1 MADRPRSLRQLIA
14 AGAAR
19 VRHER
24 GLDEEGA
31 AELLRQHGL
40 TAWQAGTVSQAEAGV
55 RPLAVEELLLL
66 CAAYRV
72 SLVELAGPEPEPVEL
87 AATARLPAAAV
98 RAVLADGG
106 EVLRALPPAALDVP
120 ATRATPVGIA
130 PPPDALVDAARRF
143 GVHGPAEVGRALAG
157 IGDAERNAARRLG
170 VSPERL
176 VLAAVGR
183 WGRTLTAERDARIE
197 GRRASTEP
205 DRQIMLRG
213 LVTRELLVELE
224 HRLHPSPP
232 DPAAAPIRPT
242 PPPATA
248 PPATLSTAT
257 APTAPTAPAAPAAPA
272 AAASTAPAAR
282 AAAARPAA
290 PAALPATAD

>member
-1 MADRPRSLRQLIA
+1 MVDRPRSLRQLLA

-19 VRHER
+19 VRRQR
-24 GLDEEGA
+24 GLDDEGA

-40 TAWQAGTVSQAEAGV
+40 TAWQAGTVSQVEAGV

-87 AATARLPAAAV
+87 AAAARLPAAAV

-106 EVLRALPPAALDVP
+106 EVLRALPADALDVP
-120 ATRATPVGIA
+120 ATRAAPAGTPT
-130 PPPDALVDAARRF
+130 PPDALVHAARRF
-143 GVHGPAEVGRALAG
+143 GVRGPAEVGRALAG
-157 IGDAERNAARRLG
+157 IEDAERHAARRLG

-197 GRRASTEP
+197 QRRPSTEP
-205 DRQIMLRG
+205 ERHITLRG
-213 LVTRELLVELE
+213 LVTRELLTELE
-224 HRLHPSPP
+224 RDLTAASPP
-232 DPAAAPIRPT
+232 AG
-242 PPPATA
+242 
-248 PPATLSTAT
+248 
-257 APTAPTAPAAPAAPA
+257 
-272 AAASTAPAAR
+272 
-282 AAAARPAA
+282 
-290 PAALPATAD
+290 

>member
-1 MADRPRSLRQLIA
+1 MADRPRSLRQLFA

-19 VRHER
+19 VRRER

-40 TAWQAGTVSQAEAGV
+40 TVWQSGTVSQVEAGV

-72 SLVELAGPEPEPVEL
+72 SLVELAGPDPEPVEL
-87 AATARLPAAAV
+87 AAAARLPAAAV

-106 EVLRALPPAALDVP
+106 EVLRALPVDALDVP
-120 ATRATPVGIA
+120 ATRAPPAGTP
-130 PPPDALVDAARRF
+130 PPPDALVHAARRF
-143 GVHGPAEVGRALAG
+143 GVRGPAEVGRALAA

-197 GRRASTEP
+197 LRRAGTEP
-205 DRQIMLRG
+205 ERHITLRG
-213 LVTRELLVELE
+213 VVTRELLAELE
-224 HRLHPSPP
+224 RDL
-232 DPAAAPIRPT
+232 
-242 PPPATA
+242 
-248 PPATLSTAT
+248 
-257 APTAPTAPAAPAAPA
+257 
-272 AAASTAPAAR
+272 
-282 AAAARPAA
+282 
-290 PAALPATAD
+290 LPGAGVR